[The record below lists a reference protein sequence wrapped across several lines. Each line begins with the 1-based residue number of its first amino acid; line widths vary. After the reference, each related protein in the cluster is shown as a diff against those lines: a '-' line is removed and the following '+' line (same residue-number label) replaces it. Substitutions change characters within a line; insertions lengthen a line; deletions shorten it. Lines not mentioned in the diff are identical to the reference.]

1 MNAGYVLKVQVR
13 ATKYISIRC
22 ATALYGFRP
31 YGGSLLSNSH
41 KSKQK
46 GLALPYG
53 RLAKARRCPHSG
65 TVMGARRDGPS
76 MAHRGWRGV
85 LPRHPH
91 NSTCV
96 RPSVRGIHVAWLIEW
111 PQQKQKQR
119 QRQRQRQRQNLVVA
133 SRLDVEVLL
142 LPPKRP
148 TKKATR
154 RSPYCSFTQTLQIRN
169 RDRRCPGSGR

>member
-111 PQQKQKQR
+111 PQQKQ
-119 QRQRQRQRQNLVVA
+119 RQRQRQRQNLVVA

-142 LPPKRP
+142 LAPKRP

>member
-1 MNAGYVLKVQVR
+1 MPDMYSKFKLEPPSTYPFDVSRLSTGSALTAAHLCQT
-13 ATKYISIRC
+13 ATKV
-22 ATALYGFRP
+22 
-31 YGGSLLSNSH
+31 
-41 KSKQK
+41 SKK
-46 GLALPYG
+46 ALPYHTAASP
-53 RLAKARRCPHSG
+53 RLA
-65 TVMGARRDGPS
+65 GALTP
-76 MAHRGWRGV
+76 ALLWGWRGV

-111 PQQKQKQR
+111 PQQKQKHR
-119 QRQRQRQRQNLVVA
+119 QRQRQKHRQNLVVA